1 MKLFREPLLQL
12 SEYENICKNLE
23 NNECTVY
30 VEGCVDA
37 QKTHWMA
44 SFSEDYPFK
53 LIVTHSEKRVK
64 EIYESYRFFDKN
76 VQDYPARDIIFY
88 SADVHG
94 QALVRQ
100 RLSVIQKLLEQE
112 PVTVVTTI
120 DGLMDSLLPPEKLS
134 QQIIRLREG
143 GICDQEDLVR
153 RLIHMGFERAIQV
166 EGPGQFSVRG
176 GILDIYNLADDCP
189 YRIEFWDDEIDTIR
203 SFDAESQRSIE
214 RHEEISIYP
223 AAEMVFTEVRI
234 QKGLAKIKKD
244 VDKGVRL
251 FQKEG
256 KPEEAGHLKHL
267 YDEAKEAFEFSFGS
281 TNMDSLIR
289 YFYEETVSFLDY
301 FPKNETL
308 IFLDEPARLQEK
320 AEGVVRE
327 FEESM
332 KGRLEKGYIIPGQME
347 ILYSEKE
354 LFQRLGKWRSLLL
367 STLDQKMDYLSPMH
381 KYHLEVQSIQSYHR
395 NFELLVKDLKR
406 WKRSKYRMV
415 LVANS
420 RTRAEH
426 LARDLQEYELPAAV
440 TETMD
445 RSAEPGQIVI
455 CYGNLHSGVEYP
467 LIKFV
472 ILSESDIF
480 GETKKRR
487 KKKTEYSGQ
496 KLNSFMDL
504 NIGDYVVHENHGLG
518 VYKGIEKI
526 EVDKV
531 EKDYIKIEYSGGDNL
546 YILATQLDMIQK
558 YAGADAKRPKLNKLG

>member
-1 MKLFREPLLQL
+1 M
-12 SEYENICKNLE
+12 
-23 NNECTVY
+23 
-30 VEGCVDA
+30 
-37 QKTHWMA
+37 
-44 SFSEDYPFK
+44 
-53 LIVTHSEKRVK
+53 K

-94 QALVRQ
+94 RALVRQ

-143 GICDQEDLVR
+143 GVCDQEDLVR
-153 RLIHMGFERAIQV
+153 RLIHMGFERAVQV

-214 RHEEISIYP
+214 RHEAISIYP

-281 TNMDSLIR
+281 ANMDSLIR

-301 FPKNETL
+301 FPKKETL

-320 AEGVVRE
+320 AEGVARE

-367 STLDQKMDYLSPMH
+367 STLDQKVACLSPMH
-381 KYHLEVQSIQSYHR
+381 KYHLEVLSIQSYHR

-504 NIGDYVVHENHGLG
+504 NIGRLC
-518 VYKGIEKI
+518 
-526 EVDKV
+526 
-531 EKDYIKIEYSGGDNL
+531 
-546 YILATQLDMIQK
+546 
-558 YAGADAKRPKLNKLG
+558 GA

>member
-1 MKLFREPLLQL
+1 MNLFREPLLQL
-12 SEYENICKNLE
+12 SEYESIQKNLSD
-23 NNECTVY
+23 NKGPVY

-44 SFSEDYPFK
+44 SFAEEYPFR
-53 LIVTHSEKRVK
+53 LIITHSEKRVK
-64 EIYESYRFFDKN
+64 DIYEDYRFFDKN
-76 VQDYPARDIIFY
+76 VWDYPARDIIFY

-94 QALVRQ
+94 QALVRK
-100 RLSVIQKLLEQE
+100 RLAVIQKLLEHE

-120 DGLMDSLLPPEKLS
+120 DGLMDSLLPPEKLA

-143 GICDQEDLVR
+143 GIVDQEDLVK
-153 RLIHMGFERAIQV
+153 RLVHMGFERTVQV

-176 GILDIYNLADDCP
+176 GILDVYNLSEDCP

-203 SFDAESQRSIE
+203 SFDVDSQRSIE
-214 RHEEISIYP
+214 RHEQISIYP
-223 AAEMVFTEVRI
+223 AAEMVFTDTRI
-234 QKGLAKIKKD
+234 QKGLARLKKD

-251 FQKEG
+251 FKKEG
-256 KPEEAGHLKHL
+256 KPEEAGHLKCI
-267 YDEAKEAFEFSFGS
+267 YEEAEGAFELSFAS
-281 TNMDSLIR
+281 ANMDSLIR

-301 FPKNETL
+301 FPKEETL

-320 AEGVVRE
+320 AEGVARE

-332 KGRLEKGYIIPGQME
+332 KGRLEKGYIVPGQMN

-354 LFQRLGKWRSLLL
+354 LFHQLGKWRSLLL
-367 STLDQKMDYLSPMH
+367 STLDQRLGQLTPAY
-381 KYHLEVQSIQSYHR
+381 KYHVEVQSIQSYHR

-406 WKRSKYRMV
+406 WKQSKYRMV

-420 RTRAEH
+420 RIRAEH
-426 LARDLQEYELPAAV
+426 LAKDLENYELPAIV
-440 TETMD
+440 TENME
-445 RSAEPGQIVI
+445 RRAEPGQLII
-455 CYGNLHSGVEYP
+455 CHGNLHSGVEYP

-480 GETKKRR
+480 GEVKKRR
-487 KKKTEYSGQ
+487 KKKPEYSGQ
-496 KLNSFMDL
+496 KLNGFMDL

-531 EKDYIKIEYSGGDNL
+531 EKEYIKIE
-546 YILATQLDMIQK
+546 
-558 YAGADAKRPKLNKLG
+558 